1 MLLRVSAGDTGDLG
15 KVGKQLNELKQHC
28 RWTVARD
35 SETEAETL
43 LWFVPQGK
51 TNRSDGD
58 KLPDE
63 SLTKYR
69 SEMI

>member
-43 LWFVPQGK
+43 LWFVPKGK
-51 TNRSDGD
+51 QTAVMETNCQTNR
-58 KLPDE
+58 
-63 SLTKYR
+63 
-69 SEMI
+69 